1 MRLSCWLALESKG
14 GAVAATASSPVSSG
28 VLVPEQYVVSAPL
41 GARLG
46 RGVLRHLPRVLAWG
60 VLAFGVHIATWREAV
75 AHQGS
80 WHALPDSDARARA
93 AAARRTRRG
102 AGNML
107 PRRARGAAAALNDDT
122 MTTHR
127 FH

>member
-60 VLAFGVHIATWREAV
+60 VLAFGVHIATWREAI

-93 AAARRTRRG
+93 AA
-102 AGNML
+102 
-107 PRRARGAAAALNDDT
+107 PRRMLFANGTRGVALRTCCLGARGAAAALND
-122 MTTHR
+122 
-127 FH
+127 